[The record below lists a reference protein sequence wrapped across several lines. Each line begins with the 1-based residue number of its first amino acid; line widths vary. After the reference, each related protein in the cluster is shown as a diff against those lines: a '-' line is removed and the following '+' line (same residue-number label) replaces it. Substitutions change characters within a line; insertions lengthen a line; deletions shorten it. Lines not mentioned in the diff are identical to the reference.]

1 MSTAAPP
8 SHDDTKV
15 DRLGELTTFG
25 GSSRGLNEK
34 HPPQRLYRL
43 QRRGAMIR
51 IWVAG
56 EQGGLSDER
65 LRLGPW
71 WLAWEPL
78 LAYFIRPCCF
88 GMAEADEEPNR
99 FLIALAVLELLPTQP
114 SAPLLHNHF
123 RRREA
128 RARRASRTCPERWLS
143 LLLFPQGGRHVS
155 LCNVRHASTPRAAPI
170 ASEPRST
177 LAQPPQSRRARPPPR

>member
-15 DRLGELTTFG
+15 DRLGDLTTFG

-34 HPPQRLYRL
+34 HPPQRPYRL

-65 LRLGPW
+65 LRLGRW

-88 GMAEADEEPNR
+88 GMVEADEAPNR
-99 FLIALAVLELLPTQP
+99 FLIAFAVLELLPTQP
-114 SAPLLHNHF
+114 SAPLLLDHSGSSPGFPTGGSMF
-123 RRREA
+123 RVRTVTPPH
-128 RARRASRTCPERWLS
+128 RAHLATET
-143 LLLFPQGGRHVS
+143 VS
-155 LCNVRHASTPRAAPI
+155 TTLPRAWPC
-170 ASEPRST
+170 
-177 LAQPPQSRRARPPPR
+177 SR